1 MIKIIHEKDE
11 KRSAA
16 YDGDK
21 NIGESTY
28 SESKNLWIIDHTFV
42 EEEYGG
48 QGIAGKLVEKLV
60 EEARK
65 ADIKII
71 PLCPFAEREF
81 RNKPEYR
88 DVLSK

>member
-1 MIKIIHEKDE
+1 MIKIIHESDN

-16 YDGDK
+16 YDEDK

-28 SESKNLWIIDHTFV
+28 SESKGLWIIDHTFV

-48 QGIAGKLVEKLV
+48 QGIAGKLVAELV
-60 EEARK
+60 ERARENQ
-65 ADIKII
+65 IKII

-81 RNKPEYR
+81 RQRPEYA